1 MRIFILS
8 TVPLTFASAP
18 KAATPIKDIMS
29 AYDLLEDAKREGGE
43 TYAPDVMEEARFFYE
58 QAGRE
63 LKNGKDERA
72 EEFRLISEI
81 RSKTAISISRKK
93 TYENELQVIK
103 SQIDETNAIKKS
115 YEVEL
120 RKNVTRLEEIKEK
133 LNLTQDVTFRGAV

>member
-1 MRIFILS
+1 MRIFILFIV
-8 TVPLTFASAP
+8 TLTLASAP

-58 QAGRE
+58 QAERE

-93 TYENELQVIK
+93 TYENDLKVIK
-103 SQIDETNAIKKS
+103 SQIDETNAIKKN

-120 RKNVTRLEEIKEK
+120 RQTEERRVGKEC
-133 LNLTQDVTFRGAV
+133 